1 MVKNFKSLRVIWFWK
16 WAKIAN
22 PKFCPDFHVLGIFNY
37 QNFYFINQVNEIK
50 KQTIFDL
57 MNEIGDENVIAAK
70 MELIL
75 YG

>member
-1 MVKNFKSLRVIWFWK
+1 
-16 WAKIAN
+16 
-22 PKFCPDFHVLGIFNY
+22 LGIFNY